1 MASNHS
7 LSLSAVALVLLLT
20 VLPTRGQH
28 PAVPTPVPLAGLIES
43 VEIIR
48 DRWGIAHIYA
58 KNEHDLFF
66 VQGYNAARDRLFQ
79 FEVWR
84 RQATGTIAE
93 ILGRKELKR
102 DLGTRLHLFRG
113 NLKQELNF
121 YHPRGEQIV
130 AAFVAGVN
138 AYIEL
143 TQRNPALLPLEFKL
157 LDIRPGRWSP
167 EVVISRHQALLTNIR
182 LELSQAQ
189 AVRILGPEKVKDLSF
204 FQGGD
209 PLLTV
214 DPAIELSLISNKI
227 LELYDAFREPIKF
240 TPQDIMLDFRI
251 QSASLTRST
260 SSRAAALQAM
270 NPVQSQ
276 EDFGSNNWI
285 LSGKLTQSGKPMM
298 MNDPHRTLSAPSL
311 RYWVHLVAPGWNV
324 IGAGEP
330 VLPGVSVGHNEHGA
344 WGLTHFGIDTEDLY
358 VYDTHP
364 ADPSRYKYAGVWKD
378 MRRAKDTI
386 SVKDQ
391 APVAVELKYTRHG
404 PVLFEDTEHHKAY
417 ALRAAW
423 MEVGCAPYL
432 ASLRMNQAKNWL
444 EFREAC
450 TYNRIPAEN
459 MVWAGVDGTIGYQAA
474 GIQPLRPNWSGLV
487 PVPGD
492 GRYEWAGYLP
502 IKELPHAVDPPQGFF
517 VTANHYLFPDKY
529 PFPAALHYTWAD
541 PYRADRITEVLSN
554 GRAYAV
560 ADMIRL
566 QNDDLSIPA
575 RMLVP
580 LLTGLPLTDPL
591 ALKTCDLVVE
601 WNYLLDRNS
610 VPAGI
615 YTMWQRRLEAN
626 MRDLLVPKEAQEFV
640 TLAMKRIIDWLITP
654 DGRFGADPVRGRNE
668 LLVRSFEEATAEL
681 ARKLGPDVSRW
692 QYGQEK
698 YHHVLIHHPLS
709 EAVLPELRFRLS
721 VGPLPKGGDR
731 YTVTA
736 TGDGD
741 NQTTG
746 PSFMI
751 IADAANW
758 DNSMGLN
765 TPGQSGDPDSSH
777 YRDLFEPW
785 SQGHYFP
792 VFYSRAKVESVAEER
807 VMLVPVKVAK

>member
-1 MASNHS
+1 MR
-7 LSLSAVALVLLLT
+7 T
-20 VLPTRGQH
+20 V
-28 PAVPTPVPLAGLIES
+28 
-43 VEIIR
+43 
-48 DRWGIAHIYA
+48 
-58 KNEHDLFF
+58 
-66 VQGYNAARDRLFQ
+66 
-79 FEVWR
+79 
-84 RQATGTIAE
+84 
-93 ILGRKELKR
+93 
-102 DLGTRLHLFRG
+102 
-113 NLKQELNF
+113 
-121 YHPRGEQIV
+121 
-130 AAFVAGVN
+130 
-138 AYIEL
+138 
-143 TQRNPALLPLEFKL
+143 
-157 LDIRPGRWSP
+157 
-167 EVVISRHQALLTNIR
+167 
-182 LELSQAQ
+182 
-189 AVRILGPEKVKDLSF
+189 
-204 FQGGD
+204 
-209 PLLTV
+209 
-214 DPAIELSLISNKI
+214 
-227 LELYDAFREPIKF
+227 
-240 TPQDIMLDFRI
+240 
-251 QSASLTRST
+251 
-260 SSRAAALQAM
+260 
-270 NPVQSQ
+270 
-276 EDFGSNNWI
+276 
-285 LSGKLTQSGKPMM
+285 
-298 MNDPHRTLSAPSL
+298 
-311 RYWVHLVAPGWNV
+311 
-324 IGAGEP
+324 
-330 VLPGVSVGHNEHGA
+330 
-344 WGLTHFGIDTEDLY
+344 
-358 VYDTHP
+358 
-364 ADPSRYKYAGVWKD
+364 
-378 MRRAKDTI
+378 KDTI
-386 SVKDQ
+386 AVKGEGS
-391 APVAVELKYTRHG
+391 VAVELKYTRHG

-423 MEVGCAPYL
+423 MELGCAPYL

-492 GRYEWAGYLP
+492 GRYEWDRYLP
-502 IKELPHAVDPPQGFF
+502 IKELPHDVNPPQGFF

-554 GRAYAV
+554 GRAYSV

-575 RMLVP
+575 RILVP

-591 ALKTCDLVVE
+591 ALKARDLIVD
-601 WNYLLDRNS
+601 WNYVLDRNS

-615 YTMWQRRLEAN
+615 YTMWQRRLQAN
-626 MRDLLVPKEAQEFV
+626 VRDLPVPKEAQEFV
-640 TLAMKRIIDWLITP
+640 TLAMKKITDWLITP

-668 LLVRSFEEATAEL
+668 LLVHSFEEATAEL

-709 EAVLPELRFRLS
+709 EAVPPELRSRLS

-792 VFYSRAKVESVAEER
+792 VSYSRARVESVAKER
-807 VMLVPVKVAK
+807 VMLVPVKAAK

>member
-7 LSLSAVALVLLLT
+7 LSLSVVPLLLLLT
-20 VLPTRGQH
+20 VLPTSGQR
-28 PAVPTPVPLAGLIES
+28 PAAPPPVPLAGLTES

-58 KNEHDLFF
+58 KNERDLFF

-79 FEVWR
+79 FEAWR
-84 RQATGTIAE
+84 RQATGTTAE

-130 AAFVAGVN
+130 TAFVAGVN

-157 LDIRPGRWSP
+157 LAIRPGKWSP

-182 LELSQAQ
+182 QELNHAQ

-214 DPAIELSLISNKI
+214 DPAIDLSLISNKI
-227 LELYDAFREPIKF
+227 LELYDAFRDPIKF
-240 TPQDIMLDFRI
+240 TSQDVILDLRI
-251 QSASLTRST
+251 QSASLTRSAHA
-260 SSRAAALQAM
+260 SAAALQAM
-270 NPVQSQ
+270 NPAQSL

-285 LSGKLTQSGKPMM
+285 VSGKLTQSGKPMM
-298 MNDPHRTLSAPSL
+298 MNDPHRSLSVPSL

-330 VLPGVSVGHNEHGA
+330 VLPGVSVGHNEYGA

-364 ADPSRYKYAGVWKD
+364 ENPSQYKYAGRWEE
-378 MRRAKDTI
+378 MRSAKDTI
-386 SVKDQ
+386 PVKDE
-391 APVAVELKYTRHG
+391 ASVAVELKYTRHG
-404 PVLFEDTEHHKAY
+404 PVLFEDTQHHKAY

-492 GRYEWAGYLP
+492 GRYEWDGYLP
-502 IKELPHAVDPPQGFF
+502 INALPHVVHPPQGFF

-529 PFPAALHYTWAD
+529 PYPAALHYTWAD
-541 PYRADRITEVLSN
+541 PYRADRITEVLSK
-554 GRAYAV
+554 GRAYSV
-560 ADMIRL
+560 ADMMRL

-575 RMLVP
+575 RILVP

-591 ALKTCDLVVE
+591 ALKARDLVVD
-601 WNYLLDRNS
+601 WNYVLDRNS

-615 YTMWQRRLEAN
+615 YTMWQRRLQAN
-626 MRDLLVPKEAQEFV
+626 VRDLLVPKEAQEFV
-640 TLAMKRIIDWLITP
+640 TLAMKRIINWLITP

-681 ARKLGPDVSRW
+681 VRKLGPDVSGW

-709 EAVLPELRFRLS
+709 EAVPPELRSRLS

-765 TPGQSGDPDSSH
+765 TPGQSGDPDTSH
-777 YRDLFEPW
+777 YRDLFEQW
-785 SQGHYFP
+785 AQGHYFP
-792 VFYSRAKVESVAEER
+792 VFYSRAKVESVAKER
-807 VMLVPVKVAK
+807 VMLVPVKAVK

>member
-1 MASNHS
+1 MTSNRS
-7 LSLSAVALVLLLT
+7 FTFSPVCVVLLLAALSAT
-20 VLPTRGQH
+20 AQR
-28 PAVPTPVPLAGLIES
+28 PAAPSLPLAGLTES

-48 DRWGIAHIYA
+48 DRWGISHIYA

-66 VQGYNAARDRLFQ
+66 AQGYNAARDRLFQ
-79 FEVWR
+79 FEIWR
-84 RQATGTIAE
+84 RQATGTTAE
-93 ILGRKELKR
+93 ILGRREFKR

-113 NLKQELNF
+113 EMKQELNF
-121 YHPRGEQIV
+121 YHPRGEQIIT
-130 AAFVAGVN
+130 AFVSGVN

-143 TQRNPALLPLEFKL
+143 TQQNPALLPLEFKL
-157 LDIRPGRWSP
+157 LAIRPGKWSP

-182 LELSQAQ
+182 QELNYAQ
-189 AVRILGPEKVKDLSF
+189 SVRILGAEKVKALSF

-209 PLLTV
+209 PLLAV
-214 DPAIELSLISNKI
+214 DPAIDLPLLSNKI
-227 LELYDAFREPIKF
+227 RELYDAFREPIKF
-240 TPQDIMLDFRI
+240 TPEDVNEAFRI
-251 QSASLTRST
+251 QSASLTGNAHAT
-260 SSRAAALQAM
+260 SALRAT
-270 NPVQSQ
+270 NPDQNWEVV
-276 EDFGSNNWI
+276 GSNNWI
-285 LSGKLTQSGKPMM
+285 VSGKLTQSGKPMM
-298 MNDPHRTLSAPSL
+298 MNDPHRVIIAPSL

-324 IGAGEP
+324 IGGGEP

-364 ADPSRYKYAGVWKD
+364 ENPSRYKYAGVWED
-378 MRRAKDTI
+378 MRGVKDTI
-386 SVKDQ
+386 AVKGESS
-391 APVAVELKYTRHG
+391 VAVELKYTRHG
-404 PVLFEDTEHHKAY
+404 PVLFEDREHRKAY

-423 MEVGCAPYL
+423 MEIGCAPYL
-432 ASLRMNQAKNWL
+432 ASLRMNQAKDWL

-450 TYNRIPAEN
+450 TYSRIPAEN

-492 GRYEWAGYLP
+492 GRYEWDGYLP
-502 IKELPHAVDPPQGFF
+502 IRELPHVVNPPQGFF

-529 PFPAALHYTWAD
+529 PYPAALHYTWAD
-541 PYRADRITEVLSN
+541 PYRADRITEALAN
-554 GRAYAV
+554 GRTFAV

-575 RMLVP
+575 RTLVP
-580 LLTGLPLTDPL
+580 LLATLPLTDPV
-591 ALKTCDLVVE
+591 ALKARDLLVN
-601 WNYLLDRNS
+601 WNFVLDKNS

-615 YTMWQRRLEAN
+615 YAMWQRRLQVN
-626 MRDLLVPKEAQEFV
+626 VRDQIVPKDAQEFV
-640 TLAMKRIIDWLITP
+640 TLAMKRIIDWLTTP
-654 DGRFGADPVRGRNE
+654 DGRFGTDPARGRNE

-681 ARKLGPDVSRW
+681 VRKLGPDMSRW

-698 YHHVLIHHPLS
+698 YHHVLIPHPLS
-709 EAVLPELRFRLS
+709 EAVLPELRSRLS

-746 PSFMI
+746 GSFRI

-758 DNSMGLN
+758 DNSVGLN

-785 SQGHYFP
+785 AQGTYFP
-792 VFYSRAKVESVAEER
+792 VAYSRAKVESVAKER
-807 VMLVPVKVAK
+807 LMLVPVQPAK